1 MTAYRDALGVPPGA
15 RLLIVVAHP
24 DDETIGAG
32 GLLAANPPPPGAG
45 EGFDL
50 HLIHLTDGAPR
61 DGKDAAAAGCAGW
74 QAYADRRRGELQA
87 ALAAA
92 GFLPDRAES
101 FGLPDQ
107 QAAEHLEPLALRLA
121 DRFAALVPD
130 AVLTHPYEGGHPDHD
145 AAAFAVR
152 AACALVARNGGRA
165 PRLVEMA
172 FYHHATGS
180 MTVQDF
186 LPHAAFPARTVPLD
200 EGLRAAKRRMLDAH
214 ASQAEVLSVFGVE
227 VERFRPAPPADF
239 TRPPHDGPLQYEEWG
254 FAMDGAR
261 WRRLAAAAS
270 VALGL
275 EMGLA

>member
-1 MTAYRDALGVPPGA
+1 MTPYSAALGVPPGVCMGGA

-32 GLLAANPPPPGAG
+32 GLLA
-45 EGFDL
+45 FDADTFNI

-61 DGKDAAAAGCAGW
+61 DGRDAAAAGCADW
-74 QAYADRRRGELQA
+74 RAYAKLRRGELRA
-87 ALAAA
+87 ALAVVN
-92 GFLPDRAES
+92 FPPERSES
-101 FGLPDQ
+101 FDLPDQ
-107 QAAEHLEPLALRLA
+107 QAAEHLEPLAHRLA
-121 DRFAALVPD
+121 NRFAALAPD

-172 FYHHATGS
+172 FYHHAGGH

-186 LPHAAFPARTVPLD
+186 LPHVGFPVRTVTLD
-200 EGLRAAKRRMLDAH
+200 DGRRAAKRRMLDAH
-214 ASQAEVLSVFGVE
+214 ASQAAALSAFGVE
-227 VERFRPAPPADF
+227 AERFRPAPPADF
-239 TRPPHDGPLQYEEWG
+239 TRPPHAGPLQYEEWG

-261 WRRLAAAAS
+261 WRRHAAAAS
-270 VALGL
+270 AAIGL
-275 EMGLA
+275 ELGT